1 MTPWKV
7 FLYLSIVLLSLG
19 VLILV
24 FPQQGFDL
32 FGVKIKM
39 PTFEEIFL
47 NKKPQYANIDKIVSE
62 EKVEPADAQKQTAK
76 KDNIVSFQ
84 SSAETKQRLEKFF
97 LEFEQAKQRNG
108 SIRIVHYGDSQIEGD
123 RVSGKIRSELR
134 KELGGYGQG
143 MIPIYTQS
151 VPNGVSYT
159 YSSNWEF
166 YSVLKPIKGFNRYG
180 LPLSAI
186 KAIEDSSSAKA
197 SLSIHFHRLP
207 QCDLKIY
214 YSSPDRENRIIISN
228 DQTQISDVA
237 VAAGANLKHIV
248 IPKEQIT
255 NNLKL
260 ECDAGLELY
269 GLDISADVGVY
280 VDNIPLRGSSGW
292 GIRGSNPYL
301 LGAFFRESDVDM
313 IIMQFG
319 VNAIPQAED
328 EVVEDY
334 GFYKN
339 EFAKQLKYLSSVAP
353 DAVIVVIGVS
363 DRSIRSGSNY
373 ITNPNIFKL
382 REAQREAA
390 LENGCVFWDL
400 FMAMGG
406 ENSMPSWV
414 LRETPLAN
422 KDFIHFNNKGAEL
435 VATMFLKAL
444 SKEAESYKATN
455 NTIKKHSN

>member
-19 VLILV
+19 GLVLL
-24 FPQQGFDL
+24 FPKEGIEL
-32 FGVKIKM
+32 FGFEIRM
-39 PTFEEIFL
+39 PTLEEIFL
-47 NKKPQYANIDKIVSE
+47 DTKPKYADI
-62 EKVEPADAQKQTAK
+62 
-76 KDNIVSFQ
+76 DNIVSESRNKQ
-84 SSAETKQRLEKFF
+84 SESTQQTAEEDEVVSFLYSDEAKQSLDKFF
-97 LEFEQAKQRNG
+97 LEFDKAKQG
-108 SIRIVHYGDSQIEGD
+108 TASLRIVHYGDSQIEGD

-180 LPLSAI
+180 LPLSSI

-214 YSSPDRENRIIISN
+214 YSSPNRENRILISN
-228 DQTQISDVA
+228 DQTQISDVT
-237 VAAGANLKHIV
+237 VAEGANLKHIV

-255 NNLKL
+255 TNLKL

-301 LGAFFRESDVDM
+301 LGAFFGELDVDM

-319 VNAIPQAED
+319 VNAIPQSED
-328 EVVEDY
+328 ELVEDY
-334 GFYKN
+334 GFYKK
-339 EFAKQLKYLSSVAP
+339 EFAKQLQYLRKVAP

-363 DRSIRSGSNY
+363 DRSIRSGKNY
-373 ITNPNIFKL
+373 VTNPNIFKL
-382 REAQREAA
+382 REAQQEAA
-390 LENGCVFWDL
+390 LENGCLFWDL

-414 LRETPLAN
+414 LREIPLAN
-422 KDFIHFNNKGAEL
+422 KDFIHFNKKGAEL
-435 VATMFLKAL
+435 VGKMFLEAL
-444 SKEAESYKATN
+444 SKEAEAYKETN
-455 NTIKKHSN
+455 NTDKIHSN